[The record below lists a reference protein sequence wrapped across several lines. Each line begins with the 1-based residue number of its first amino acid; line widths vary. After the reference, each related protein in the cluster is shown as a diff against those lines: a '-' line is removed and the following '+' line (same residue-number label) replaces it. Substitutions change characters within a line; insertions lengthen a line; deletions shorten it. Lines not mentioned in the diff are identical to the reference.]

1 MVALTDKTKRIVE
14 VALANRI
21 AANEVVDA
29 IESDPASVALDGFT
43 SGAGTITAADT
54 ILQGIE
60 KLDGNVALSLVAS
73 KLVSYD
79 SAASIGSGTTEVLIF
94 TGLEATDTLLAATQV
109 TAGGNATAIISIG
122 ALGAGTCTIEW
133 TANPGSG
140 AVIKLLVLK
149 A

>member
-79 SAASIGSGTTEVLIF
+79 SAASIGSGTTEALIF

-109 TAGGNATAIISIG
+109 TAGANGKFLMTSIG
-122 ALGAGTCTIEW
+122 PE
-133 TANPGSG
+133 NQQ
-140 AVIKLLVLK
+140 VVLI
-149 A
+149 AITE